1 MKECYASFPPIKAS
15 KTMVIDP
22 APVET
27 PTITANG
34 YNYSSSTN
42 NRFKAGHEIRID
54 LRGLT
59 IADKLLKINSI
70 HMARMPSFD
79 NTFPKS
85 EDPAR
90 AAAGG
95 IYQIIDMHL
104 VTTSPIVYNASV
116 ADAGI
121 APAQNEVVQLE
132 STTEAFGS
140 TANNNGYALPTPGLL
155 QGGAGALDIDNLNLD
170 PNMIVFCQT
179 DVLTGNVRS
188 NANLQSMLV
197 PIDSSVYGMGDLA
210 ALETLHCYRFVY
222 GEWTSNTAVPAF
234 AGVIQANIGPSIIQ
248 MNTEV
253 QKPSDIIRLSVMD
266 QNFNTT
272 NPLLE

>member
-1 MKECYASFPPIKAS
+1 
-15 KTMVIDP
+15 
-22 APVET
+22 
-27 PTITANG
+27 
-34 YNYSSSTN
+34 
-42 NRFKAGHEIRID
+42 
-54 LRGLT
+54 
-59 IADKLLKINSI
+59 
-70 HMARMPSFD
+70 
-79 NTFPKS
+79 
-85 EDPAR
+85 
-90 AAAGG
+90 
-95 IYQIIDMHL
+95 MHL